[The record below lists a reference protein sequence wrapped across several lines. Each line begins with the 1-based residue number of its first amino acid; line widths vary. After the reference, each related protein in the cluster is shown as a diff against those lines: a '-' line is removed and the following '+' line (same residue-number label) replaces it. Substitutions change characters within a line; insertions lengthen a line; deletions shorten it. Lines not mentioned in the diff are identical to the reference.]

1 MMERNGGRSVE
12 VGGWT
17 FNPAT
22 GELRRGDIMRR
33 VEPRAARALE
43 LLCEADGGVVS
54 QEEFVA
60 KVWDGRALSENSLSV
75 VIGQLRRALDD
86 DAREPKIVETIPK
99 RGYRLHASAAPS
111 DPPATAAPRSRVWT
125 ALVPVLLLL
134 VIGAWAWTAGQS
146 AGRLVIDVRDVTN
159 ETGDSRYAPLARA
172 TSELIVTELDGRGF
186 AVRRGGPGDL
196 VLRPKLIIWDEKPFV
211 SMNGS
216 DVDGTVRWSAMLNAS
231 PGKVPPNIDKAF
243 DDLERQFPARGG
255 AERLAKPGPAR

>member
-1 MMERNGGRSVE
+1 MERNAVQLVE
-12 VGGWT
+12 VGGWA
-17 FNPAT
+17 FNPTT
-22 GELRRGDIMRR
+22 GELRRGDVVRR

-99 RGYRLHASAAPS
+99 RGYRLRVDPAANNA
-111 DPPATAAPRSRVWT
+111 PAVIAPRKRLWT

-134 VIGAWAWTAGQS
+134 VIGAWAWSAGQS
-146 AGRLVIDVRDVTN
+146 AGRLMIDVRDVAN
-159 ETGDSRYAPLARA
+159 ETGDGRYAPLSRA
-172 TSELIVTELDGRGF
+172 TSELIVTQLDGRGF

-196 VLRPKLIIWDEKPFV
+196 VLRSKLIIWDEKPFV
-211 SMNGS
+211 SMAAT
-216 DVDGTVRWSAMLNAS
+216 DRDGTVRWSAMLNAS
-231 PGKVPPNIDKAF
+231 PGRVPPNVDKAF
-243 DDLERQFPARGG
+243 DDLERRFPAQDG

>member
-1 MMERNGGRSVE
+1 MSRNGERSVS
-12 VGGWT
+12 VADWT
-17 FNPAT
+17 FYPAT
-22 GELRRGDIMRR
+22 GELRRGDILRR

-99 RGYRLHASAAPS
+99 RGYRLT
-111 DPPATAAPRSRVWT
+111 ATAEANSRPIIAAPRKRLWT

-146 AGRLVIDVRDVTN
+146 AERLVIDVRDVAN
-159 ETGDSRYAPLARA
+159 ETGDGRYAPLSRA

-211 SMNGS
+211 SMAAT
-216 DVDGTVRWSAMLNAS
+216 DRDGTVRWSAMLNAS
-231 PGKVPPNIDKAF
+231 PGKVPPNVDKAF
-243 DDLERQFPARGG
+243 DDLEHRFPAEDG